1 MLVRK
6 PLACAKEEFTYV
18 AKSNVE
24 KTVKLN
30 ILATVRWE
38 DTVSVESGATA
49 LAAARRNSGILRPR
63 VSFDVKL
70 ICRANPRRD
79 FPRDRV

>member
-1 MLVRK
+1 MRK

-24 KTVKLN
+24 KIVKLN

-38 DTVSVESGATA
+38 DIASVDSGAAA
-49 LAAARRNSGILRPR
+49 LAAAWRNSGILRPR
-63 VSFDVKL
+63 VNFDVKL
-70 ICRANPRRD
+70 ICRANPRRGS
-79 FPRDRV
+79 PRDRV